1 VTFLLLQ
8 LPLYLLGLPGGSR
21 IHAALF
27 IIFVSPASYSKL
39 RLEAQPAA
47 IVTPGVNVTLRC
59 SAPQPAGRF
68 ALFKSAEVNPLFLQ
82 DVSTELAEFF
92 LEEVTPAQGGRYH
105 CCYRKTDWGLDVWSQ
120 SSDILELLVTGEGP
134 GVREG
139 EGAQRWGK
147 GGGKRGTGTQ
157 GDIGERQSWVG
168 RLGNSGAHRRGRGR
182 DRLRSLSSHADQLPR
197 PSLVAL
203 PGPVVVRGANVSLR
217 CAGQV
222 SGMSFALYRVGV
234 AAPLQYRDSK
244 QPWADFLLPGD
255 LAPGTYSCYYHTP
268 SAPYVLSQRSQPLV
282 ISLEGKGPQDP
293 EPASHPSPV
302 PALLLYTQGSRTQ
315 PSSLRPR
322 GPGPSPP
329 LSDPRAQSLSSPTDP
344 VQLGCFPSPPL

>member
-1 VTFLLLQ
+1 FT
-8 LPLYLLGLPGGSR
+8 PS
-21 IHAALF
+21 ALF
-27 IIFVSPASYSKL
+27 IIFVSPASYSKP

-120 SSDILELLVTGEGP
+120 SSDILELLVT
-134 GVREG
+134 
-139 EGAQRWGK
+139 
-147 GGGKRGTGTQ
+147 
-157 GDIGERQSWVG
+157 
-168 RLGNSGAHRRGRGR
+168 
-182 DRLRSLSSHADQLPR
+182 DQLPR

-282 ISLEGKGPQDP
+282 ISLE
-293 EPASHPSPV
+293 ESV
-302 PALLLYTQGSRTQ
+302 PLDYTQGNLIRLGLA
-315 PSSLRPR
+315 SLVLILLGALVAFDWRRRNGTLGDILP
-322 GPGPSPP
+322 PGNWM
-329 LSDPRAQSLSSPTDP
+329 
-344 VQLGCFPSPPL
+344 

>member
-1 VTFLLLQ
+1 MALALLLQ
-8 LPLYLLGLPGGSR
+8 LLTWPLCHTDFTPS
-21 IHAALF
+21 ALF

-120 SSDILELLVTGEGP
+120 SSDILELLVTDE
-134 GVREG
+134 
-139 EGAQRWGK
+139 
-147 GGGKRGTGTQ
+147 
-157 GDIGERQSWVG
+157 
-168 RLGNSGAHRRGRGR
+168 
-182 DRLRSLSSHADQLPR
+182 DQLPR

-282 ISLEGKGPQDP
+282 ISLE
-293 EPASHPSPV
+293 ESV
-302 PALLLYTQGSRTQ
+302 PLDYTQGNLIRLGLA
-315 PSSLRPR
+315 SLVLILLGALVAFDWRRRNGTLGDILP
-322 GPGPSPP
+322 PGNWM
-329 LSDPRAQSLSSPTDP
+329 
-344 VQLGCFPSPPL
+344 

>member
-1 VTFLLLQ
+1 MALALLLQ
-8 LPLYLLGLPGGSR
+8 LLTS
-21 IHAALF
+21 
-27 IIFVSPASYSKL
+27 SYSKP

-120 SSDILELLVTGEGP
+120 SSDILELLVT
-134 GVREG
+134 
-139 EGAQRWGK
+139 
-147 GGGKRGTGTQ
+147 
-157 GDIGERQSWVG
+157 
-168 RLGNSGAHRRGRGR
+168 
-182 DRLRSLSSHADQLPR
+182 DQLPR

-282 ISLEGKGPQDP
+282 ISLE
-293 EPASHPSPV
+293 ESV
-302 PALLLYTQGSRTQ
+302 PLDYTQGNLIRLGLA
-315 PSSLRPR
+315 SLVLILLGALVAFDWRRRNGTLGDILP
-322 GPGPSPP
+322 PGNWM
-329 LSDPRAQSLSSPTDP
+329 
-344 VQLGCFPSPPL
+344 

>member
-1 VTFLLLQ
+1 MALALLLQ
-8 LPLYLLGLPGGSR
+8 LLTWPLCHTDFTPS
-21 IHAALF
+21 
-27 IIFVSPASYSKL
+27 ASYSKP

-120 SSDILELLVTGEGP
+120 SSDILELLVT
-134 GVREG
+134 
-139 EGAQRWGK
+139 
-147 GGGKRGTGTQ
+147 
-157 GDIGERQSWVG
+157 
-168 RLGNSGAHRRGRGR
+168 
-182 DRLRSLSSHADQLPR
+182 DQLPR

-282 ISLEGKGPQDP
+282 ISLE
-293 EPASHPSPV
+293 ESV
-302 PALLLYTQGSRTQ
+302 PLDYTQGNLIRLGLA
-315 PSSLRPR
+315 SLVLILLGALVAFDWRRRNGTLGDILP
-322 GPGPSPP
+322 PGNWM
-329 LSDPRAQSLSSPTDP
+329 
-344 VQLGCFPSPPL
+344 